1 MVNMLVLI
9 LHILG
14 YDIWFYISHILLHT
28 RPLWR
33 FHKIHHEII
42 HPKFTDTYTGHW
54 IEGPFKSLGFLL
66 PIIFQNFDLASFIF
80 ALLFVNLRGLMR
92 HDDRTIWLIGNHHL
106 LHHQYFNCNFGE
118 YWLDKLFRTSIK
130 DHDKVKKGLIYV

>member
-1 MVNMLVLI
+1 MLLFI

-28 RPLWR
+28 KLLWR

-42 HPKFTDTYTGHW
+42 HPKFTDTYKGHW
-54 IEGPFKSLGFLL
+54 IEGPFQSLGFLL

-80 ALLFVNLRGLMR
+80 ALIFVNLRGMAR

-106 LHHQYFNCNFGE
+106 LHHIYFNCNYGE
-118 YWLDKLFRTSIK
+118 YWLDKLFGTSVP
-130 DHDKVKKGLIYV
+130 DEVKVKKGLIYV

>member
-1 MVNMLVLI
+1 MLLFI

-28 RPLWR
+28 KLLWR

-42 HPKFTDTYTGHW
+42 HPKFSDTYKGHW
-54 IEGPFKSLGFLL
+54 IEGPFQSLGFLL

-80 ALLFVNLRGLMR
+80 ALIFVNLRGMAR

-106 LHHQYFNCNFGE
+106 LHHIYFNCNYGE
-118 YWLDKLFRTSIK
+118 YWLDKLFGTSVP
-130 DHDKVKKGLIYV
+130 DEVKVKKGLIYV